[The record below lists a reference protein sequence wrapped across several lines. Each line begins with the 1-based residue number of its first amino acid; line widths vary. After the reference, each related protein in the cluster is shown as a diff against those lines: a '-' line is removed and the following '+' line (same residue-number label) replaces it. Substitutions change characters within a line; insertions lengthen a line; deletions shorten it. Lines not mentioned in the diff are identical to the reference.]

1 MKPAGARR
9 EDKWLI
15 VACYE
20 AMQPWGKDFG
30 SSKQAGAMLCAVD
43 FVPAGW
49 GCNVAHRAVDRTTS
63 W

>member
-1 MKPAGARR
+1 MEPAGARR
-9 EDKWLI
+9 EDKWPI

-20 AMQPWGKDFG
+20 VMQPREKGFG
-30 SSKQAGAMLCAVD
+30 SSKQAGAVLCAVD

-49 GCNVAHRAVDRTTS
+49 GCNVAHRAVDRMTS